1 MLIWWQAVF
10 PNFTPDGMW
19 LVNFNLPGLTAVS
32 SQCCQILSQ
41 LNQAKLTATWR
52 PVTAAR
58 ILLTATF
65 TAIFSETFP
74 DLWPKN
80 FSEISKHII
89 FVYSQ

>member
-10 PNFTPDGMW
+10 PNFTPDKMW
-19 LVNFNLPGLTAVS
+19 LVNLPGLTAVLPDPGQP
-32 SQCCQILSQ
+32 SQQ
-41 LNQAKLTATWR
+41 NQAKLTATWR

-74 DLWPKN
+74 A
-80 FSEISKHII
+80 S
-89 FVYSQ
+89 